1 MDKSGL
7 LPAQGCCEF
16 IRLICHLELTQ
27 LHRVSKGGRLH
38 VTHGCRGGSHAA
50 EIIFVD
56 VF

>member
-7 LPAQGCCEF
+7 LPARGCCEF

-27 LHRVSKGGRLH
+27 LHRVSEGGRLH